1 MNNSDDGQINVFRA
15 VFDSLYQVANT
26 FTGIV
31 GLTPVQFALGIG
43 CIIAL
48 VLLWSFVQAARG
60 QTKFS
65 LEDE

>member
-1 MNNSDDGQINVFRA
+1 MSNNDGSVNIFGMLGHVF
-15 VFDSLYQVANT
+15 YQVANT
-26 FTGIV
+26 FTSMV
-31 GLTPVQFALGIG
+31 GLTPFQFVAVVG